1 MSFLSLS
8 SSSDML
14 MNSNDLFNFC
24 RGEDGD
30 GDQVEKVRGEFG
42 VAGGLGDLD
51 VPLSKSC

>member
-8 SSSDML
+8 SSSAIF

-30 GDQVEKVRGEFG
+30 GNRVEKVHCEFG
-42 VAGGLGDLD
+42 IAGGLGDLD
-51 VPLSKSC
+51 VPVSKSC